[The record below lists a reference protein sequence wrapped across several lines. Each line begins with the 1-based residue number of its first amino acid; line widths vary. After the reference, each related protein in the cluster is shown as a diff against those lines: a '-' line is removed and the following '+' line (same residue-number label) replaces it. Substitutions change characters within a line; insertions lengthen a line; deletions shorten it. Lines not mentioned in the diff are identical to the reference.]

1 MARPRK
7 NNSLAL
13 RSRCHAV
20 PRGEPECRIPL
31 FAVEKTEERAG
42 KASVPQVSSGPDKPA
57 HAPEIR
63 PSVAAAIPAYA
74 AASLSS
80 R

>member
-1 MARPRK
+1 MLTPVE
-7 NNSLAL
+7 NILPVL
-13 RSRCHAV
+13 RSGRPVSERLGEIGRLGHMLL
-20 PRGEPECRIPL
+20 RGL
-31 FAVEKTEERAG
+31 WSAG
-42 KASVPQVSSGPDKPA
+42 KASAPQVSSGPEKPA